1 MSARTFFTL
10 LLGMS
15 AALAVPTPVQA
26 DTAAASR
33 AASAANGFGQD
44 VFAQLRQQHDETVL
58 VSPLNTATALAQLQ
72 SGARGDTRT
81 DLQSLLHWNAA
92 DGSLSAAMRA
102 LDGALPRDSGVSLE
116 TASAMWL
123 SPDLSLRPEFVDHQR
138 TYFDSTAAHLDF
150 RNPVAAAAT
159 INTWISAHTHGNIRH
174 AVQNLSS
181 ATRLTLVS
189 ALYFK
194 GHWKH
199 HFDAS
204 ATKPDMFHAAQDRTI
219 EAPFMHRT
227 ARMDY
232 LDKGN
237 YQAVSLPFADDRYD
251 CIVVL
256 PASGAADAPATDF
269 VGAGSPIYDRNAY
282 ERHKV
287 QLSLPRLHLEWRGD
301 LRDSL
306 RALGHGLPFGERA
319 DYGGISDQGL
329 VVSSL
334 IHDVTL
340 DLDESGATATAATV
354 TGMVTAVAR
363 PPQQPIVLRVDRP
376 FYVVLRER
384 DSGVI
389 VLIGRVSDP
398 GTRADAHPAAHD

>member
-1 MSARTFFTL
+1 MVMGARALFAL

-15 AALAVPTPVQA
+15 LALAVPVPAKA
-26 DTAAASR
+26 DAAAASR
-33 AASAANGFGQD
+33 AANAANGFGRD
-44 VFAQLRQQHDETVL
+44 VFARLRQQQDKTVL
-58 VSPLNTATALAQLQ
+58 VSPLNAATALAQLQ

-92 DGSLSAAMRA
+92 DGSLSAAMHA

-123 SPDLSLRPEFVDHQR
+123 SQRLSLRPEFVDHQR
-138 TYFDSTAAHLDF
+138 TYFDSIAAHLDF
-150 RNPVAAAAT
+150 GNPVAAAAT
-159 INTWISAHTHGNIRH
+159 INAWISAHTHGNIRH

-204 ATKPDMFHAAQDRTI
+204 ATKPGTFHVARGHAID
-219 EAPFMHRT
+219 APFMHRT

-232 LDKGN
+232 LDRGN
-237 YQAVSLPFADDRYD
+237 YQAVLLPFADDRYD

-256 PASGAADAPATDF
+256 PASEAADAPATDF
-269 VGAGSPIYDRNAY
+269 VGADSAIYDRGAY
-282 ERHKV
+282 GERKV

-301 LRDSL
+301 LRDTL
-306 RALGHGLPFGERA
+306 RAMGHGLPFGERA

-340 DLDESGATATAATV
+340 DLDESGATAAAATV

-363 PPQQPIVLRVDRP
+363 PPQQPVVLRVDRP

-384 DSGVI
+384 DSGAI
-389 VLIGRVSDP
+389 VLVGRVADP
-398 GTRADAHPAAHD
+398 GTRAKSQG